1 MRLPEEGLGPGANRV
16 TASHL
21 AERAEWADILAGM
34 QVRSPVARS
43 TADTRRSLVVVKSFN
58 REKMDLACERQ
69 AGNKCV
75 YPVSVS
81 RFAKP
86 SQVDRS
92 LLVDPDFLPPGS
104 PRLRLILPKSPR
116 NGERRLRPWHREMPF
131 PHSGL
136 HPNAIHPSALNLAAA
151 G

>member
-1 MRLPEEGLGPGANRV
+1 
-16 TASHL
+16 
-21 AERAEWADILAGM
+21 M
-34 QVRSPVARS
+34 QVRSPVERS
-43 TADTRRSLVVVKSFN
+43 TANTRSSLVVVKNFN
-58 REKMDLACERQ
+58 REEVGFTGERQ

-75 YPVSVS
+75 NPVSVS

-92 LLVDPDFLPPGS
+92 LLVEPNFLPPGS

-116 NGERRLRPWHREMPF
+116 NRERRMRPWHREMPF

-136 HPNAIHPSALNLAAA
+136 HPIAIHAGVFNLATD